1 MSAQPDDGPR
11 TVSELLLAGIG
22 FATLGIEAADELADD
37 LARRVGVDRETMR
50 NAVRDT
56 LDAWRTEAERLGVR
70 RDEAVDRAFA
80 KTGLVRREEIDDL
93 ALRVAQLEHRI
104 RLLEHDAE
112 RVAAE
117 SQRSLGRVTE
127 IGRVATRHGFGYLFD
142 RRRAPDGVP
151 DADRGRRL
159 REMLDE
165 LGPTFVKFGQLLSTR
180 PDVVPPDV
188 ISELR
193 KLQDDVTPFPMEDVE
208 RVVQE
213 DLGLTVER
221 AFLGFDERPVAAAS
235 IGQVHRATLPTGADV
250 VVKVQRPSAPRQI
263 ESDLRLMARAA
274 SLIRERVRQ
283 LDFLDTGELVDEF
296 GRSIRQELDY
306 QQEARNAETF
316 RRNFAGDERVAVPRV
331 WWRYTTG
338 RLLTLERLE
347 GTHVRDLDLA
357 SWSDEERRELA
368 YRMTDAWMTMIFRH
382 AFFHGDPHP
391 ANILHLDDG
400 RLGLVDFGLAGRLT
414 DADMARLTRLFVDAA
429 TENVSALPRRL
440 ADLGVRYPRDREDE
454 LRSRLEELYYRYYGA
469 RLSDIDPME
478 AIREG
483 LALIYAM
490 NLRLPTRFVILDK
503 AIATLGSVA
512 AEVYPDFNVFEVA
525 RPYAK
530 QLVADRL
537 SPRRLALRARQSIEE
552 LAEIAVEI
560 PHQVHDV
567 LNELRDGELEVHVSN
582 PGIDDLAHH
591 MDVAVN
597 RIAVALVILGGLVGS
612 SLIGVLAEN
621 GPHLLG
627 LHLLSVVG
635 FLLAGA
641 FGVWL
646 LWGVF
651 RSGRL

>member
-1 MSAQPDDGPR
+1 MAP
-11 TVSELLLAGIG
+11 
-22 FATLGIEAADELADD
+22 
-37 LARRVGVDRETMR
+37 
-50 NAVRDT
+50 
-56 LDAWRTEAERLGVR
+56 
-70 RDEAVDRAFA
+70 
-80 KTGLVRREEIDDL
+80 
-93 ALRVAQLEHRI
+93 
-104 RLLEHDAE
+104 
-112 RVAAE
+112 E
-117 SQRSLGRVTE
+117 SQRSLGRMTE
-127 IGRVATRHGFGYLFD
+127 IGRVATRHGFGYLLD
-142 RRRAPDGVP
+142 RRRASDGEP

-180 PDVVPPDV
+180 PDIVPPDV
-188 ISELR
+188 IAELR
-193 KLQDDVTPFPMEDVE
+193 KLQDDVSPFPMEDVE

-213 DLGLTVER
+213 ELGLSIER
-221 AFLGFDERPVAAAS
+221 AFLEFDERPIAAAS
-235 IGQVHRATLPTGADV
+235 IGQVHRATLPTGVDV

-263 ESDLRLMARAA
+263 ESDLRLMASAA
-274 SLIRERVRQ
+274 SFVRERVRQ
-283 LDFLDTGELVDEF
+283 LDFIDTGELVDEF

-347 GTHVRDLDLA
+347 GAHIRDLDLDA
-357 SWSDEERRELA
+357 WTDEERRDLA
-368 YRMTDAWMTMIFRH
+368 YRLTDAWMTMIFRH

-414 DADMARLTRLFVDAA
+414 EADMSRLTRLFVDAA

-440 ADLGVRYPRDREDE
+440 ADLGVRYSRDREDE
-454 LRSRLEELYYRYYGA
+454 LRGRLEELYYRYYGA

-483 LALIYAM
+483 LDLIYAM

-512 AEVYPDFNVFEVA
+512 AEVYPEFNVFEVA
-525 RPYAK
+525 RPYAR
-530 QLVADRL
+530 QLVADRF
-537 SPRRLALRARQSIEE
+537 SPKHLALRTRQEVQE
-552 LAEIAVEI
+552 LSEIALEM
-560 PHQVHDV
+560 PRQLHDV
-567 LNELRDGELEVHVSN
+567 LNELRDGELLMRISN
-582 PGIDDLAHH
+582 PGVDDLAHH
-591 MDVAVN
+591 IDVSVN

-612 SLIGVLAEN
+612 SLIGVLADG

-635 FLLAGA
+635 FVLSGV

-646 LWGVF
+646 LWGVM

>member
-1 MSAQPDDGPR
+1 
-11 TVSELLLAGIG
+11 
-22 FATLGIEAADELADD
+22 
-37 LARRVGVDRETMR
+37 
-50 NAVRDT
+50 
-56 LDAWRTEAERLGVR
+56 
-70 RDEAVDRAFA
+70 
-80 KTGLVRREEIDDL
+80 
-93 ALRVAQLEHRI
+93 
-104 RLLEHDAE
+104 
-112 RVAAE
+112 VAAA
-117 SQRSLGRVTE
+117 SQRSIGRVPE
-127 IGRVATRHGFGYLFD
+127 IGRVAPRHGFGYLLD
-142 RRRAPDGVP
+142 RRRSTNGVP

-180 PDVVPPDV
+180 PDIVPPDV
-188 ISELR
+188 IVELR

-208 RVVQE
+208 RVVE
-213 DLGLTVER
+213 EELGLTVER
-221 AFLGFDERPVAAAS
+221 AFLDFDERPVAAAS

-250 VVKVQRPSAPRQI
+250 VVKVQRPTAPRQVA
-263 ESDLRLMARAA
+263 SDLRLMASAA
-274 SLIRERVRQ
+274 SFVRERVRQ
-283 LDFLDTGELVDEF
+283 LDFVDTGELVEEF

-306 QQEARNAETF
+306 QQEARNAEAF

-357 SWSDEERRELA
+357 SWSDAERRELA

-400 RLGLVDFGLAGRLT
+400 RLGLVDFGLTGRLT

-454 LRSRLEELYYRYYGA
+454 LRSRLEELYSRYYGA
-469 RLSDIDPME
+469 RLSEIDPVE

-483 LALIYAM
+483 LALIYSM

-503 AIATLGSVA
+503 TIATLGSVA
-512 AEVYPDFNVFEVA
+512 VEVYPDFNVFEVA

-530 QLVADRL
+530 RLVADRL
-537 SPRRLALRARQSIEE
+537 SPRRLALRTRQSVEE
-552 LAEIAVEI
+552 LGEIALEI
-560 PHQVHDV
+560 PHQIHDV

-612 SLIGVLAEN
+612 SLIGVLAED

-635 FLLAGA
+635 FVLAGA

-646 LWGVF
+646 LWGVL